1 MGWDGMRWGE
11 ILMDR
16 RNREG
21 REIAERNRVDAP
33 RLGTKGKRLFA
44 HIEERVSR

>member
-1 MGWDGMRWGE
+1 MRWGE

-16 RNREG
+16 RNRDGVREG